1 MMVAATMKSAAV
13 AAANNFFEKIH
24 KKLLIFL
31 SYCVIISI
39 GQNNIL
45 PCSSNYSFYNPTHL
59 IREFSSVCG
68 LQTSRFRKKGAR
80 SIRAFTHLLRA
91 GFIRY
96 MTARRFIFIFF
107 RQQIF
112 AAVFIPVFS
121 LTYFKLCDI
130 IIIIYGE
137 CSAVNSNEISIRRHW
152 ILILNMLKTVAF
164 VNKRRFLF

>member
-1 MMVAATMKSAAV
+1 M
-13 AAANNFFEKIH
+13 
-24 KKLLIFL
+24 
-31 SYCVIISI
+31 
-39 GQNNIL
+39 
-45 PCSSNYSFYNPTHL
+45 
-59 IREFSSVCG
+59 CG

-107 RQQIF
+107 RQQHFAAIF
-112 AAVFIPVFS
+112 IFLAVFIPVFG
-121 LTYFKLCDI
+121 LTYYKLCDI

-137 CSAVNSNEISIRRHW
+137 YSAVNFNEISIRRHW